1 MFNVCAQCGIYDE
14 EKHIDPSGPWA
25 ICPHCNHAH
34 RFVQLP
40 LFVLTGAS
48 GAGKSSVC
56 LHLPWALPECV
67 CLESDILWRSEFATP
82 DDNYRSYRN
91 MWLRVAKN
99 VAQAGRPVVLCGTA
113 LPDQFEAC
121 PERRYFTQLHY
132 LALVCD
138 DDLLA
143 ARLRARPAWRGAG
156 GDAFVDTMTAFN
168 RWIKANAATTQPPMS
183 LLDTT
188 ASSVEQSV
196 AHVAAWVR
204 ERLASERD

>member
-1 MFNVCAQCGIYDE
+1 MFNVCAQCGVYDE
-14 EKHIDPSGPWA
+14 EKTIDPTGPFA
-25 ICPHCNHAH
+25 ICPHCNHQH
-34 RFVQLP
+34 RFVQSP

-56 LHLPWALPECV
+56 LHLPATLPECV
-67 CLESDILWRSEFATP
+67 AIESDILWRSEFATP

-91 MWLRVAKN
+91 LCLRVAKN
-99 VAQAGRPVVLCGTA
+99 VAQGGRPVVLCGTA
-113 LPDQFEAC
+113 LPDQFESC
-121 PERRYFTQLHY
+121 PERRYFTALHY

-138 DDLLA
+138 DELLA

-156 GDAFVDTMTAFN
+156 DDAFVNTMTTFN
-168 RWIKANAATTQPPMS
+168 GWIKAHAAGTQPQMT

-188 ASSVEQSV
+188 AVSVEQSV

-204 ERLASERD
+204 ERLPPVS

>member
-14 EKHIDPSGPWA
+14 AKHIDSSGPWA
-25 ICPHCNHAH
+25 ICPHCSYAH
-34 RFVQLP
+34 RFVQRP

-56 LHLPWALPECV
+56 LNLPSALPECV
-67 CLESDILWRSEFATP
+67 CLESDILWGHVAATP
-82 DDNYRSYRN
+82 DDDYRSYRN
-91 MWLRVAKN
+91 VWLRVAKN

-113 LPDQFEAC
+113 LPDQFEPC
-121 PERRYFTQLHY
+121 PERRYFTELHY

-143 ARLRARPAWRGAG
+143 ARLRARPSWRGAG

-168 RWIKANAATTQPPMS
+168 RWIKANAAATRPPMS

-188 ASSVEQSV
+188 GSSVEQSV
-196 AHVAAWVR
+196 DQVAAWVR
-204 ERLASERD
+204 AHL